1 MKIYDLIILGGGP
14 AGLTAG
20 LYGTRS
26 RLDTLL
32 LEKAVLGGKVITT
45 EKIENYPGF
54 PDGINGPEL
63 MEKMEAQAKFFGLQI
78 ENASI
83 EDIQKE
89 YDIFKLIADNNTY
102 YTKTIIIATGT
113 SSLGL
118 GIPGE
123 EKFKGRGVS
132 YCATCDALFFK
143 NKPVI
148 VVGGGDA
155 ACEEG
160 IYLTKFA
167 SHVYIIHRRDKLRA
181 TKVLQERALA
191 NPKIEFIFDSVL
203 EKIEGNDYVEKVII
217 KNIKTSNKKE
227 VAVEGIFLYIGT
239 QPNTDFL
246 KNIVNL
252 DEKGYI
258 ITDDDMR
265 TETPGIF
272 AAGDVRKKMLRQVS
286 TAVGDGATAAYMAE
300 KYIESKFKE

>member
-1 MKIYDLIILGGGP
+1 MYDLIILGGGP